1 MGPGLLLLAFA
12 GVAPGDGWVGNKA
25 GGMTGRLAALAIA
38 AIAMFA
44 LLATGFAAPSF
55 PALSG
60 RVVDQANVLSPEA
73 EAQLTQRLAALEAS
87 TGRQVVVVTL
97 SSLQGYEIE
106 DYGYQ
111 LGRAWGIGRARED
124 DGTLLI
130 VAPNERRV
138 RIEVG
143 YGLEPV
149 LTDALSSAILNRRV
163 LPRFRAGDIEGGVV
177 AGADAIVEQLGLPAG
192 EAEARAAEVEGD
204 DGAGLGFTQIILLL
218 VGWLIL
224 SSLLGGS
231 RRRRGGWLGGG
242 PIIVIPGGFSGRG
255 GGGFGGGGFGGG
267 GFGGGGGSFGGGG
280 ASGRW

>member
-1 MGPGLLLLAFA
+1 
-12 GVAPGDGWVGNKA
+12 
-25 GGMTGRLAALAIA
+25 MTGRLAALAIA

-97 SSLQGYEIE
+97 ASLQGYEIE

-149 LTDALSSAILNRRV
+149 LTDALSSTILNRRV

-177 AGADAIVEQLGLPAG
+177 AGADAIIEQLALPAG
-192 EAEARAAEVEGD
+192 EAEARAAEAGR
-204 DGAGLGFTQIILLL
+204 DGSAGLGLAQIILLV
-218 VGWLIL
+218 VGLLIL
-224 SSLLGGS
+224 SSLLGGA
-231 RRRRGGWLGGG
+231 RRRRGRWLGGG
-242 PIIVIPGGFSGRG
+242 PLIIIPGGFSGRG
-255 GGGFGGGGFGGG
+255 GGFGRGGLGGG

>member
-1 MGPGLLLLAFA
+1 
-12 GVAPGDGWVGNKA
+12 
-25 GGMTGRLAALAIA
+25 MTGRLAAVVIA
-38 AIAMFA
+38 AIAM
-44 LLATGFAAPSF
+44 LAAGAFAAPSF
-55 PALSG
+55 PPLSG
-60 RVVDQANVLSPEA
+60 RVVDQAGVLSPEA
-73 EAQLTQRLAALEAS
+73 EAQLTQRLAALEQS

-163 LPRFRAGDIEGGVV
+163 LPRFRAGDIESGVV
-177 AGADAIVEQLGLPAG
+177 AGADAIIEQLALPAG
-192 EAEARAAEVEGD
+192 EAEARAAEVERD
-204 DGAGLGFTQIILLL
+204 DGAGIGFAQIILLF
-218 VGWLIL
+218 VGLLIL
-224 SSLLGGS
+224 SSLLGGA

-242 PIIVIPGGFSGRG
+242 PLIVIPGGFSGRG
-255 GGGFGGGGFGGG
+255 GGRGGFAGG